1 MKISGFLRIAFLTL
15 LLGVTG
21 VSLAEEQTPQAK
33 FNQALKLMEAN
44 KYVEA
49 LPLLDYLRANYP
61 TASVYWNLGIVA
73 TETGDYSKALQAWLA
88 YRKADPGRWQA
99 RAKLVQ
105 TYQALGD
112 IEKRDSERA
121 ALFALWQANTVSDLS
136 SQQMYCREQFR
147 VDGHKVLALE
157 FFKPFSPAMVV
168 YSFVVVNS
176 AGETEYRVSLGSD
189 DVSNE
194 IALELGDRTK
204 DVRDYYLDLYRQNYH
219 ATYGM
224 YQGQPSYEIAREGA
238 VGAISGKSKPMSSS
252 TR

>member
-1 MKISGFLRIAFLTL
+1 
-15 LLGVTG
+15 
-21 VSLAEEQTPQAK
+21 
-33 FNQALKLMEAN
+33 MEAG
-44 KYVEA
+44 KYAEA
-49 LPLLDYLRANYP
+49 LPILDDLRANSP

-73 TETGDYSKALQAWLA
+73 METGDYSKALQAWLA

-121 ALFALWQANTVSDLS
+121 ALFALWQSNSVSELS
-136 SQQMYCREQFR
+136 SQKMYCREQFR
-147 VDGHKVLALE
+147 VDGHKVFALE
-157 FFKPFSPAMVV
+157 FFKPFSPQMVV
-168 YSFVVVNS
+168 YSFNVVN
-176 AGETEYRVSLGSD
+176 AEGDTDYRVSLGSD

-194 IALELGDRTK
+194 MALEMGDRTK
-204 DVRDYYLDLYRQNYH
+204 DERDYYLDLYRKNYH
-219 ATYGM
+219 ATYGV
-224 YQGQPSYEIAREGA
+224 YRGQPSYEIAREGA